1 MTVESLALESH
12 IFNAHVS
19 EPKPFAKAGS
29 GITFDV
35 ETTTGTHERVI
46 DAITGAAVG
55 SLGWGDK
62 DVPKMFQNAL
72 EKHTYSFPANIINEE
87 AEKLSKF
94 YIDNSPEGVFCSA
107 LWTCSGSESNENAM
121 KIVRQYQKERGKPR
135 KIKVI
140 TRECS
145 YHGFTI
151 GSMSMGNNIISD
163 QFIEFQNSD
172 IFLKMPRCFPYKDM
186 KEGETEDQYAAR
198 LLDVLEKM
206 ILDNDPETVSCVCV
220 ETLPGSSIGTAP
232 PPKSY
237 LKGLR
242 DLCNKY
248 DIVFMLDEVMCGTGR
263 SNPNSGLNCWE
274 NFLDPEDGPDIQTVG
289 KTLGSGYVTIAGV
302 LVGPKIMK
310 SYMSGSGYI
319 IGAQT
324 YHTHGLNCSVALQI
338 QEKIKSL
345 ELTKN
350 IWEKG
355 NSLGAKLTDALI
367 DEDIVGDV
375 RGIGG
380 FWTIEFVKDKST
392 KTNFSPD
399 LKVATRFGQIA
410 LKHGLSVMA
419 LTCSSSKRGES
430 WDIAMFAPSY
440 IITDDDVDEMVART
454 LKSVKTLS
462 KELIV
467 EGSF

>member
-12 IFNAHVS
+12 VFNSHVS
-19 EPKPFAKAGS
+19 ESKPFAKSGS
-29 GITFDV
+29 GIRFNV
-35 ETTTGTHERVI
+35 ETPNGTYENVI

-72 EKHTYSFPANIINEE
+72 EKHTYSFPASIINEE
-87 AEKLSKF
+87 AEKLAKF
-94 YIDNSPEGVFCSA
+94 YIENSPEGAFCSA

-121 KIVRQYQKERGKPR
+121 KIVRQYQKERGKPN
-135 KIKVI
+135 KVKVI
-140 TRECS
+140 TRDCS

-151 GSMSMGNNIISD
+151 GAMSMGNNVVSD
-163 QFIEFQNSD
+163 QFLEFQNPE

-186 KEGETEDQYAAR
+186 KEGETEEQYAQR
-198 LLDVLEKM
+198 LLDVLEAM
-206 ILDNDPETVSCVCV
+206 ILENDPETVSCVCV

-232 PPKSY
+232 PPKNY

-263 SNPNSGLNCWE
+263 ANPYGGLNCWE
-274 NFLDPEDGPDIQTVG
+274 NFLAPDDAPDIQTVG

-310 SYMSGSGYI
+310 GYIGGSGLI

-324 YHTHGLNCSVALQI
+324 YHTHALNCSVSLQI

-345 ELTKN
+345 GLTKN
-350 IWEKG
+350 MFEKG
-355 NSLGAKLTDALI
+355 TSLGAKLTEALAG
-367 DEDIVGDV
+367 EDLVGDV
-375 RGIGG
+375 RGLGG
-380 FWTIEFVKDKST
+380 FWSIEFVKDKKT
-392 KTNFSPD
+392 KTTFSPA
-399 LKVATRFGQIA
+399 LKVATRFGEIA
-410 LKHGLSVMA
+410 LKNGLSVMA
-419 LTCSSSKRGES
+419 LTCTGSKSAET
-430 WDIAMFAPSY
+430 WDVAMFAPSF
-440 IITDDDVDEMVART
+440 IITDAEVDEIVDKTLASVRT
-454 LKSVKTLS
+454 LT
-462 KELIV
+462 KELMA
-467 EGSF
+467 EGFF